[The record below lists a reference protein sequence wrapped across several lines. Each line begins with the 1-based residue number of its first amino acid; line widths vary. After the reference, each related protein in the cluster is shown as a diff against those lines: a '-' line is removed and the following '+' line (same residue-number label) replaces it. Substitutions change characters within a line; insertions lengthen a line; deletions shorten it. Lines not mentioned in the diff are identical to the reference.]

1 MSSIIYVV
9 PWAICDTEN
18 VYIKKVS
25 LEGADVLDK
34 GTPVDDWCIRDVISS
49 PDRRTKDV
57 YAIVDVYNGYD
68 FDNADKKKPVEI
80 VKLTNSITNL
90 KSLGYELADE
100 TERQFI
106 REKVL
111 MIDKAGKK
119 KSGKK
124 QAV

>member
-68 FDNADKKKPVEI
+68 FDNLDKKKPVEI

-90 KSLGYELADE
+90 KSLGYEVADE
-100 TERQFI
+100 TQRQFI

-111 MIDKAGKK
+111 MIEKPGKK
-119 KSGKK
+119 KASKK